1 MMRRFV
7 VVPLVVALL
16 APAARAATWEIDP
29 AHTSVEF
36 SIRHMTVSNVRG
48 TFDKVAGTVTSDETD
63 LAKSTI
69 TATIETASVDTRNDK
84 RDEHLRSADFFDVT
98 KYPTMTFAS
107 KKIAKGTAA
116 GHWDVTGDLTLHG
129 VTKQVVLDVEGPTAS
144 VKDPMGNTRAGAHAT
159 TTIKRQD
166 FGIVYSK
173 TLETGGLML
182 GDDVTVTIDVEAVQ
196 K

>member
-16 APAARAATWEIDP
+16 APAARAATWAIDP
-29 AHTSVEF
+29 AHTTVEF

-84 RDEHLRSADFFDVT
+84 RDEHLRSADFFDVA
-98 KYPTMTFAS
+98 KYPTMTFTS
-107 KKIAKGTAA
+107 KTITKGTTP
-116 GHWDVTGDLTLHG
+116 GHWNVAGDLTLHG

-144 VKDPMGNTRAGAHAT
+144 VKDPMGNTRAGAHAS

-173 TLETGGLML
+173 TLETGGVML